1 MKTLLKHRKPLAATL
16 ILAMAVVSVPV
27 LPARAGLVGTDQ
39 VIQQIQGTDRDRI
52 VTFLSRED
60 VQAQLKALGV
70 SPTEAKAR
78 VGALSDEEV
87 ARINGRLDELPA
99 GKGAIGA
106 LVGAA
111 VIIFLVLVITDLL
124 GLTQVFGFTRKGS
137 LSPN

>member
-16 ILAMAVVSVPV
+16 IFAMAAVSVPV

-70 SPTEAKAR
+70 SPREAKAR

-99 GKGAIGA
+99 GKGAIGT

-111 VIIFLVLVITDLL
+111 LIIFLVLVITDLL
-124 GLTQVFGFTRKGS
+124 GLTQVFGFTRKGA